1 MLVTLLRTLFVR
13 TVQGSTYFVA
23 RNISPAE
30 NITVAI
36 LAYGEGFHNYH
47 HVFPYDYKTAELG
60 DYVFNPT
67 TAFID
72 FFARIGW
79 AYSLKTMSKETI
91 LKRIARTGDGTHK
104 SCRKSNSTENADSST
119 DKNHDSNEGCLW
131 GWGDKD
137 MQAEDYKYV
146 SVLGSKD
153 AG

>member
-1 MLVTLLRTLFVR
+1 MIC
-13 TVQGSTYFVA
+13 FVA

-36 LAYGEGFHNYH
+36 LTNGEGFHNYH

-60 DYVFNPT
+60 DYTFNPT

-91 LKRIARTGDGTHK
+91 LRRVARTGDGTHK
-104 SCRKSNSTENADSST
+104 FCRNSDSTNNADSIT
-119 DKNHDSNEGCLW
+119 DSNYDSKDHFW

-137 MQAEDYKYV
+137 MKAEDYKFV
-146 SVLGSKD
+146 SVLGSESV
-153 AG
+153 G

>member
-1 MLVTLLRTLFVR
+1 MLVILLRALQGMICFVH
-13 TVQGSTYFVA
+13 

-30 NITVAI
+30 NITVAV
-36 LAYGEGFHNYH
+36 LTYGEGFHNYH

-91 LKRIARTGDGTHK
+91 LNRVARTGDGTHK
-104 SCRKSNSTENADSST
+104 SCRKSNSTENADGIT
-119 DKNHDSNEGCLW
+119 DKNQDGNENHLW
-131 GWGDKD
+131 GWGDED
-137 MQAEDYKYV
+137 MQAEDYKCV
-146 SVLGSKD
+146 SVL
-153 AG
+153 

>member
-1 MLVTLLRTLFVR
+1 
-13 TVQGSTYFVA
+13 
-23 RNISPAE
+23 
-30 NITVAI
+30 VAI

-60 DYVFNPT
+60 DYTFNPT

-104 SCRKSNSTENADSST
+104 FSSKIISAENSDSIT
-119 DKNHDSNEGCLW
+119 DKRRDSDEDNLW
-131 GWGDKD
+131 GWGDAD
-137 MQAEDYKYV
+137 MKTEDYKFV
-146 SVLGSKD
+146 SVLRSEDVG
-153 AG
+153 